1 MAGGYAGK
9 VLCVNLTSG
18 LTKEKPLPEVIY
30 RDFIG
35 GVGLG
40 VKIVYERMKPNVDP
54 LGPDNFLGFV
64 PGLLTGTPVPM
75 SSRCTVV
82 TKSPLTGTWGDANMG
97 GYLGPELKA
106 AGYDGVFFTGISPKP
121 VYLFIQDGKSELRDA
136 GNLWGKD
143 TIETV
148 KAIRQEIG
156 DEAIRIACIG
166 PSGESLSLISSII
179 SGIRVAGRSG
189 VGAVM
194 GVKKLKA
201 IAVRGTGKVKVSHP
215 ETVSKLRKSQV
226 SFFRKAQDWAN
237 KNLRD
242 YGTSGFISANVKAG
256 VSPIRNW
263 SLIGSEAFPNADKI
277 ANGSVTK
284 YQVRKFP
291 CPGCP
296 LSCSGIVEVKSG
308 PYSVS
313 GARKPEYET
322 LVAFGTMLLNDDLE
336 SIIKANEIC
345 DRYGIDTISAGSVIA
360 FAMECY
366 ERGII
371 GKQETE
377 GIELSWGNAP
387 AILALLE
394 KIVRREGFGAVLADG
409 VKRAAEQIG
418 HGSGEFAIHVHGQEV
433 SYHDPRFLHSRG
445 MAYITD
451 PTPGRHMVAHVM
463 TFVEGGGALGPYPD
477 LPTAEDEAAKYAIA
491 GNYSYTFVASGLCLM
506 AYTST
511 FPLVEFISA
520 VTGWDF
526 GAAEAII
533 TGQRIQTLRQAF
545 NAREGL
551 LPREFSLPKRIAE
564 PPSTGP
570 FAGHSVDFS
579 ALKASYYEAMGWDTE
594 TGYPLDQTL
603 GELGLKGLV

>member
-9 VLCVNLTSG
+9 VLVVNLTSG
-18 LTKEKPLPEVIY
+18 LTKEEPLPEEVY
-30 RDFIG
+30 RSFIG

-40 VKIVYERMKPNVDP
+40 VRILYERMKPKVDP

-82 TKSPLTGTWGDANMG
+82 TKSPLTGTWGDANVG

-121 VYLFIQDGKSELRDA
+121 VYLFIQDGQSELRDA
-136 GNLWGKD
+136 SNLWGKD

-148 KAIRQEIG
+148 KTMRQEIG
-156 DEAIRIACIG
+156 DKAIRIACIG
-166 PSGESLSLISSII
+166 PAGESLSLMSSII
-179 SGIRVAGRSG
+179 CGLRAAGRSG

-194 GVKKLKA
+194 GAKKLKA
-201 IAVRGTGKVKVSHP
+201 IAVRGTGKVKVAHP
-215 ETVSKLRKSQV
+215 ETISELRKIQV
-226 SFFRKAQDWAN
+226 KFFREDQNFPN
-237 KNLRD
+237 KDLRD
-242 YGTSGFISANVKAG
+242 FGTCAFISPNVDAG
-256 VSPIRNW
+256 AAPVKNW
-263 SLIGSEAFPNADKI
+263 SRMGLDAFPNAEKI
-277 ANGSVTK
+277 SGSSVMK
-284 YQVRKFP
+284 YQVKKFP
-291 CPGCP
+291 CPGCS
-296 LSCSGIVEVKSG
+296 LSCSGIVEVESG

-322 LVAFGTMLLNDDLE
+322 LVAFGSMLLNDDVE
-336 SIIKANEIC
+336 SIIKANDIC
-345 DRYGIDTISAGSVIA
+345 DHYGIDTISAGSAIA

-371 GKQETE
+371 GKQDTE

-418 HGSGEFAIHVHGQEV
+418 RGSGEFAIHVHGQEV
-433 SYHDPRFLHSRG
+433 PYHDPRFLHSRG

-451 PTPGRHMVAHVM
+451 PTPGRHMASFIM
-463 TFVEGGGALGPYPD
+463 IPAGLGQPFGPYPD
-477 LPTAEDEAAKYAIA
+477 LPVPEEEAAKYAVA
-491 GNYSYTFVASGLCLM
+491 GNYSNTFIASGLCFM
-506 AYTST
+506 AHTPA
-511 FPLVEFISA
+511 FPLVEFIAA

-526 GAAEAII
+526 KAEEAII
-533 TGQRIQTLRQAF
+533 TGQRIQTLRQVF
-545 NAREGL
+545 NAREGI
-551 LPREFSLPKRIAE
+551 LPGEFRLPKRIAE

-570 FAGHSVDFS
+570 FAGRSVDFN
-579 ALKASYYEAMGWDTE
+579 ALKAGYYEAMGWDIE

-603 GELGLKGLV
+603 SKLGLKGLV